1 MSFTKKT
8 YTAGQTKIPADNLN
22 EIQDEIIRQ
31 AALPHLTHSQVESL
45 ANSAAA
51 AQIGNLPDYLPLAG
65 GTMVNSGSAKGHITF
80 PGIGSGWAG
89 ARDSAAVKVTNGG
102 NYTAGMSL
110 KAANCTWDIATYNNN
125 LEITKFL
132 DTSYNSG
139 SNSPTKEYTF
149 TEAGITNLQ
158 GALKLANGTVTASS
172 SLSGTVPD
180 MTLYRTVYVLL
191 GESLSGGNQYYSFT
205 CPLTADDYWGIY
217 LPSANDYYRG
227 KVTISSGGVITVSM
241 LSSVTRHCFIYVGL

>member
-1 MSFTKKT
+1 MPFTKKT

-51 AQIGNLPDYLPLAG
+51 TQIENLPDYLPLAG
-65 GTMVNSGSAKGHITF
+65 GTMVNSGSAKGHIVF
-80 PGIGSGWAG
+80 PGVGGGWAG
-89 ARDSAAVKVTNGG
+89 ARDNAAVKVTNGG

-132 DTSYNSG
+132 DTSYSEG
-139 SNSPTKEYTF
+139 SNSPIKEYTF

-158 GALKLANGTVTASS
+158 GLLKLANGTVTSS
-172 SLSGTVPD
+172 STLSGTVPD
-180 MTLYRTVYVLL
+180 MTLYKTVYVLL
-191 GESLSGGNQYYSFT
+191 GESLSGSNLYYSFV
-205 CPLTADDYWGIY
+205 CPLIADNWGIY
-217 LPSANDYYRG
+217 LPAAGDYYRA
-227 KVTISSGGVITVSM
+227 KVVISSAGQVTVSM
-241 LSSVTRHCFIYVGL
+241 LSSVTRFCFIYACL

>member
-8 YTAGQTKIPADNLN
+8 YTAGQTTISADNLN

-65 GTMVNSGSAKGHITF
+65 GTMVNSGSSQGHITF
-80 PGIGSGWAG
+80 PGVGSGWAG
-89 ARDSAAVKVTNGG
+89 ARDNAAVKVTNGG
-102 NYTAGMSL
+102 DYTAGMSL

-132 DTSYNSG
+132 DASYSEG
-139 SNSPTKEYTF
+139 SNSPIKEYTF

-158 GALKLANGTVTASS
+158 GLLKLANGTVTNSS
-172 SLSGTVPD
+172 TLSGTVPD
-180 MTLYRTVYVLL
+180 MTLYKTVYILL
-191 GESLSGGNQYYSFT
+191 GESLSGGNLYYSFV
-205 CPLTADDYWGIY
+205 CPLIADSWAIY
-217 LPSANDYYRG
+217 LPSSNDYYRG
-227 KVTISSGGVITVSM
+227 RVVISSGGVITVSM
-241 LSSVTRHCFIYVGL
+241 LSSVTRFCYIYVGL

>member
-8 YTAGQTKIPADNLN
+8 YTAGQTTISADNLN

-51 AQIGNLPDYLPLAG
+51 AQIGNLPDYLPLTG
-65 GTMVNSGSAKGHITF
+65 GTMVNSGSSKGHITF
-80 PGIGSGWAG
+80 PGVGGGWSG
-89 ARDSAAVKVTNGG
+89 ARDNAAVKVTNGG
-102 NYTAGMSL
+102 SYTAGMSL
-110 KAANCTWDIATYNNN
+110 KAANCTWDIATYGNN

-139 SNSPTKEYTF
+139 SNVPTKEYTF

-158 GALKLANGTVTASS
+158 GLLMLANGTVTSS
-172 SLSGTVPD
+172 SDLSGTVPD
-180 MTLYRTVYVLL
+180 MTLYKTVYILL
-191 GESLSGGNQYYSFT
+191 GESLSGGNLYYSFV
-205 CPLTADDYWGIY
+205 CPLIADNWGIY
-217 LPSANDYYRG
+217 LPSASDYYRG
-227 KVTISSGGVITVSM
+227 RVVISSGGVITVSM
-241 LSSVTRHCFIYVGL
+241 LSSVTRTCYIYVGL

>member
-51 AQIGNLPDYLPLAG
+51 TQIGNLPDYLPLAG
-65 GTMVNSGSAKGHITF
+65 GTMVNSGSAKGHIVF
-80 PGIGSGWAG
+80 PGVGGGWAG
-89 ARDSAAVKVTNGG
+89 ARDNAAVKVTNGG

-132 DTSYNSG
+132 DASYSEG
-139 SNSPTKEYTF
+139 SNSPIKEYTF

-158 GALKLANGTVTASS
+158 GLLMLANGTVTSS
-172 SLSGTVPD
+172 SDLSGTVPD
-180 MTLYRTVYVLL
+180 MTLYKTVYILL
-191 GESLSGGNQYYSFT
+191 GESLSGGNLYYSFV
-205 CPLTADDYWGIY
+205 CPLIVDNWGIY

-227 KVTISSGGVITVSM
+227 RVVISSGGVITVSM
-241 LSSVTRHCFIYVGL
+241 LSSVTRFCYIYVGL

>member
-31 AALPHLTHSQVESL
+31 AALPHLTPSQIETL
-45 ANSAAA
+45 ANSAAV
-51 AQIGNLPDYLPLAG
+51 AQIENLPDYLPMAG
-65 GTMVNSGSAKGHITF
+65 GTMVNSGSSKGHITF
-80 PGIGSGWAG
+80 PGVGSGWAG
-89 ARDSAAVKVTNGG
+89 ARDNAAVKVTNGG
-102 NYTAGMSL
+102 SYTAGMSL

-139 SNSPTKEYTF
+139 SNVPTKEYAF

-158 GALKLANGTVTASS
+158 GLLKVANGTVTSS
-172 SLSGTVPD
+172 SNLSGTVPD
-180 MTLYRTVYVLL
+180 MTLYKTVYVLL
-191 GESLSGGNQYYSFT
+191 GESLGGGNQYYSFV
-205 CPLTADDYWGIY
+205 CPLIADNWGIY
-217 LPSANDYYRG
+217 LPSSNDYYRG
-227 KVTISSGGVITVSM
+227 RVVISSGGVITVSM
-241 LSSVTRHCFIYVGL
+241 LSSVTRFCYIYVGL

>member
-51 AQIGNLPDYLPLAG
+51 AQIGNLPDYLPLTG
-65 GTMVNSGSAKGHITF
+65 GTMVNSGSAKGHIVF
-80 PGIGSGWAG
+80 PGVGSGWAG
-89 ARDSAAVKVTNGG
+89 ARDNAAVKVTNGG
-102 NYTAGMSL
+102 DYTAGMSL

-132 DTSYNSG
+132 DASYSEG
-139 SNSPTKEYTF
+139 SNSPIKEYTF

-158 GALKLANGTVTASS
+158 GLLMLANGTVTNSS
-172 SLSGTVPD
+172 NLSGTVPD
-180 MTLYRTVYVLL
+180 MRLYKTVYILL
-191 GESLSGGNQYYSFT
+191 GESLSGGNLYYSFV
-205 CPLTADDYWGIY
+205 CPLKVDNWGIY

-227 KVTISSGGVITVSM
+227 KVVISSGGVVTVSM
-241 LSSVTRHCFIYVGL
+241 LSSVTRFCYIYVGL

>member
-31 AALPHLTHSQVESL
+31 AALPHLTHSQVETL

-51 AQIGNLPDYLPLAG
+51 IQIGNLPDYLPLAG
-65 GTMVNSGSAKGHITF
+65 GTMVNSGSTKGRITI
-80 PGIGSGWAG
+80 PGIDSGWRG
-89 ARDSAAVKVTNGG
+89 ARDNAAIKVTNGG
-102 NYTAGMSL
+102 SYTPGMSL
-110 KAANCTWDIATYNNN
+110 KGGNCTWDIATYNNN

-132 DTSYNSG
+132 DTTYSANS
-139 SNSPTKEYTF
+139 NTPTKEYTF

-158 GALKLANGTVTASS
+158 GALKIANGTVTSSS

-180 MTLYRTVYVLL
+180 VKLYRTVYVLF
-191 GESLSGGNQYYSFT
+191 GESLDNANQYYSFVT
-205 CPLTADDYWGIY
+205 PLLLDDYWGIY
-217 LPSANDYYRG
+217 LPSSNDYYRA
-227 KVTISSGGVITVSM
+227 KIAMSGAGVVTVSM
-241 LSSVTRHCFIYVGL
+241 LSSVTRTCYIYVGL

>member
-31 AALPHLTHSQVESL
+31 AALPHLTHSQVETL

-51 AQIGNLPDYLPLAG
+51 AQIENLPDYLPLAG
-65 GTMVNSGSAKGHITF
+65 GTMVNSGSAKGHIVF
-80 PGIGSGWAG
+80 PGVGGGRAG
-89 ARDSAAVKVTNGG
+89 ARDNAAVKVTNGG
-102 NYTAGMSL
+102 SYTAGMSL

-139 SNSPTKEYTF
+139 SNVPTKEYTF

-158 GALKLANGTVTASS
+158 GLLKVANGTVTSS
-172 SLSGTVPD
+172 SDLSGTVPD
-180 MTLYRTVYVLL
+180 MTLYKTVYILL
-191 GESLSGGNQYYSFT
+191 GESLSGSNLYCSFV
-205 CPLTADDYWGIY
+205 CPLIADSWGIY
-217 LPSANDYYRG
+217 LPSSNDYYRG
-227 KVTISSGGVITVSM
+227 RVVISSGGAITVSM
-241 LSSVTRHCFIYVGL
+241 LSSVTRVCYIYVGL

>member
-51 AQIGNLPDYLPLAG
+51 TQIGNLPDYLPLAG
-65 GTMVNSGSAKGHITF
+65 GTMVNSGSAKGHIVF
-80 PGIGSGWAG
+80 PGVGGGWAG
-89 ARDSAAVKVTNGG
+89 ARDNAAVKVTNGG

-132 DTSYNSG
+132 DTSYSEG
-139 SNSPTKEYTF
+139 SNSPIKEYTF

-158 GALKLANGTVTASS
+158 GLLKLANGTVTSS
-172 SLSGTVPD
+172 STLSGTVPD
-180 MTLYRTVYVLL
+180 MTLYKTVYILL
-191 GESLSGGNQYYSFT
+191 GESLSGSNLYYSFV
-205 CPLTADDYWGIY
+205 CPLIADSWGIY
-217 LPSANDYYRG
+217 LPAAGDYYRA
-227 KVTISSGGVITVSM
+227 KVVISSAGQVTVSM
-241 LSSVTRHCFIYVGL
+241 LSSVTRFCFIYACL

>member
-31 AALPHLTHSQVESL
+31 AALPHLTHSQVETL

-51 AQIGNLPDYLPLAG
+51 AQIENLPDYLPLAG
-65 GTMVNSGSAKGHITF
+65 GTMVNSGSAKGHIVF
-80 PGIGSGWAG
+80 PGVGSGWAG
-89 ARDSAAVKVTNGG
+89 ARDNAAVKVTNGG
-102 NYTAGMSL
+102 SYTAGMSL

-139 SNSPTKEYTF
+139 SNVPTKEYTF

-158 GALKLANGTVTASS
+158 GLLKLANGTVTSS
-172 SLSGTVPD
+172 STLSGTVPD
-180 MTLYRTVYVLL
+180 MTLYKTVYVLL
-191 GESLSGGNQYYSFT
+191 GESLSGSNLYYSFV
-205 CPLTADDYWGIY
+205 CPLIADNWGIY
-217 LPSANDYYRG
+217 LPAAGDYYRA
-227 KVTISSGGVITVSM
+227 KVVISSAGQVTVSM
-241 LSSVTRHCFIYVGL
+241 LSSVTRFCYIYVGL

>member
-31 AALPHLTHSQVESL
+31 AALPHLTHSQVEAL

-51 AQIGNLPDYLPLAG
+51 TQIGNLPDYLPLAG
-65 GTMVNSGSAKGHITF
+65 GTMVNSGSAKGHIIF
-80 PGIGSGWAG
+80 PGVGSGWAG

-149 TEAGITNLQ
+149 TEAGITSLQ

-191 GESLSGGNQYYSFT
+191 GEALSGGNQYYSFA
-205 CPLTADDYWGIY
+205 CPLIASDSWGIY
-217 LPSANDYYRG
+217 LPSSNDYYRG
-227 KVTISSGGVITVSM
+227 KVVISSGGVVTVSM
-241 LSSVTRHCFIYVGL
+241 LSSVTRTCYIYVGL

>member
-31 AALPHLTHSQVESL
+31 AALPHLTHSQVETL

-51 AQIGNLPDYLPLAG
+51 QIENLPDYLPLAG
-65 GTMVNSGSAKGHITF
+65 GTMVNSGSAKGHIIF
-80 PGIGSGWAG
+80 PGVGSGWAG
-89 ARDSAAVKVTNGG
+89 ARDNAAVKVTNGG
-102 NYTAGMSL
+102 DYTAGMSL
-110 KAANCTWDIATYNNN
+110 KSVNCTWDIATYNNN

-139 SNSPTKEYTF
+139 SNAPTKEYTF
-149 TEAGITNLQ
+149 TEVGITNLQ

-180 MTLYRTVYVLL
+180 MSLYRTVYVLL
-191 GESLSGGNQYYSFT
+191 GEYLNGGNQYYSFA
-205 CPLTADDYWGIY
+205 CPLIANDHWGIY
-217 LPSANDYYRG
+217 LPSSNDYYRG
-227 KVTISSGGVITVSM
+227 KVVISSGGVITVSM

>member
-31 AALPHLTHSQVESL
+31 AALPHLTQSQVESL
-45 ANSAAA
+45 ANSAVAT
-51 AQIGNLPDYLPLAG
+51 QIENLPDYLPLAG
-65 GTMVNSGSAKGHITF
+65 GTMVNSGSAKGHIIF
-80 PGIGSGWAG
+80 PGVGSGWAG

-110 KAANCTWDIATYNNN
+110 KAADCTWDIATYNNN

-158 GALKLANGTVTASS
+158 GALKLANGTVTASN

-180 MTLYRTVYVLL
+180 MRLYRTVYVLL
-191 GESLSGGNQYYSFT
+191 GESLAGGNQYYSFT

>member
-51 AQIGNLPDYLPLAG
+51 AQIGNLPDYLPLTG
-65 GTMVNSGSAKGHITF
+65 GTMVNSGSSKGHITF
-80 PGIGSGWAG
+80 PGVGSGWAG

-102 NYTAGMSL
+102 SYTAGMSL

-139 SNSPTKEYTF
+139 SNVPTKEYTF

-158 GALKLANGTVTASS
+158 GLLKLANGTVTSS
-172 SLSGTVPD
+172 STLSGTVPD
-180 MTLYRTVYVLL
+180 MTLYKTVYILL
-191 GESLSGGNQYYSFT
+191 GESLSGGNLYYSFV
-205 CPLTADDYWGIY
+205 CPLVADNWGIY

-227 KVTISSGGVITVSM
+227 KVVISSGGVITVSM
-241 LSSVTRHCFIYVGL
+241 LSSVTRTCYIYVGL

>member
-8 YTAGQTKIPADNLN
+8 YTAGQTTISADNLN

-51 AQIGNLPDYLPLAG
+51 AQIGNLPDYLPLTG
-65 GTMVNSGSAKGHITF
+65 GTMVNSGSSKGHITF
-80 PGIGSGWAG
+80 PGVGSGWAG
-89 ARDSAAVKVTNGG
+89 ARDNAAVKVTNGG

-132 DTSYNSG
+132 DTSYSEG
-139 SNSPTKEYTF
+139 SNSPIKEYTF

-158 GALKLANGTVTASS
+158 GLLMLANGTVTSS
-172 SLSGTVPD
+172 SNLSGTVPD
-180 MTLYRTVYVLL
+180 MKLYKTVYILL
-191 GESLSGGNQYYSFT
+191 GESLSGGNLYYSFV
-205 CPLTADDYWGIY
+205 CPLVADNWGIY

-227 KVTISSGGVITVSM
+227 KVVISSGGVVTVSM
-241 LSSVTRHCFIYVGL
+241 LSSVTRTCYIYVGL